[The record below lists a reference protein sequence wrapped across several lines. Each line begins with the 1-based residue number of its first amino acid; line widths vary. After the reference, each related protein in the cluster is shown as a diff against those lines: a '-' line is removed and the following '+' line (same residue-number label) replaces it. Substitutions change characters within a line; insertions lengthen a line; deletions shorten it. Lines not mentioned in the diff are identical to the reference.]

1 MESREYMLS
10 VIWRSMYPN
19 KKVVFLD
26 GTEQY
31 FLPRLKLEKLEGN
44 NYELLYTTS
53 DIYRPV
59 EDFLVSFAYENSLQ
73 ELSDS
78 LSYSYHS
85 DRLYAYENDG
95 KELSDKA
102 AEYLKDKVAHLKTK
116 TNTHLN
122 QIIENY
128 GNEQREDSEAIQEV

>member
-10 VIWRSMYPN
+10 VIWRSMDPS
-19 KKVVFLD
+19 KKVLFLD

-78 LSYSYHS
+78 LTYSYHF
-85 DRLYAYENDG
+85 DRLEAYENDD

-102 AEYLKDKVAHLKTK
+102 AEQLRDKVAYMKTK
-116 TNTHLN
+116 TKIHLN

-128 GNEQREDSEAIQEV
+128 GNKQREDSEAIQEV